1 MFYFLEAEVDSEVE
15 GSSVVEED
23 SVAEADSLVGALE
36 VDLAPE
42 VPMKMMIL
50 PGYCRQFTRCF

>member
-1 MFYFLEAEVDSEVE
+1 MFYFLKAEVDSEVE
-15 GSSVVEED
+15 GGSVVEED
-23 SVAEADSLVGALE
+23 SVVGALE